1 MRSRTVTLLGACL
14 ALWAMAHASFGGR
27 YTETK
32 DEVKSAGSI
41 VGRVVF
47 DGKAPAAKPIEIK
60 HPDKACHTSVPDES
74 LVVSKSGGIQW
85 AVVHIRKIKSGKPFR
100 MQAPHLDQVGCRFK
114 PHVALVRVKQPLKV
128 LNSDGILHN
137 VHVYGQ
143 RNAET
148 NIAMVGSSEPLELSF
163 RRREIVRVG
172 CDVHPWMGA
181 WIVVMDHPYYV
192 VTGPDGSFKLENVPA
207 GTYTLAVWHERL
219 GKLQV
224 EVTVAPGKESR
235 VDFKL
240 KRGS

>member
-1 MRSRTVTLLGACL
+1 M
-14 ALWAMAHASFGGR
+14 
-27 YTETK
+27 
-32 DEVKSAGSI
+32 
-41 VGRVVF
+41 
-47 DGKAPAAKPIEIK
+47 
-60 HPDKACHTSVPDES
+60 
-74 LVVSKSGGIQW
+74 
-85 AVVHIRKIKSGKPFR
+85 
-100 MQAPHLDQVGCRFK
+100 
-114 PHVALVRVKQPLKV
+114 ALVPVKQPLKV
-128 LNSDGILHN
+128 LNGDGILHN

-148 NIAMVGSSEPLELSF
+148 NIAMIGNGEPLELSF

-240 KRGS
+240 KSES